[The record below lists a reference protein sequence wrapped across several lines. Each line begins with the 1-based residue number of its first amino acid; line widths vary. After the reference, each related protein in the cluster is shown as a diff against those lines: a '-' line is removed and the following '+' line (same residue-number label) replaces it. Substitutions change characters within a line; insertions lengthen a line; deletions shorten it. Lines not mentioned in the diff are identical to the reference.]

1 MLDGTPIESSPMD
14 HLEIPDAVFLEDA
27 IDPADAWHA
36 AGRFLATA
44 HRGAVAIRLYEG
56 PDDADVRLVSR
67 DQVLELV
74 GRAIEE
80 GQEVR
85 IGVAP

>member
-14 HLEIPDAVFLEDA
+14 HLEIPDAVSLEDA

-74 GRAIEE
+74 DRAIEE
-80 GQEVR
+80 GREVR

>member
-1 MLDGTPIESSPMD
+1 MLDGIPIESSPMD
-14 HLEIPDAVFLEDA
+14 HLEIPDAAFLEDA

-36 AGRFLATA
+36 AGRFLATV
-44 HRGAVAIRLYEG
+44 HRGAVVLRLYEG
-56 PDDADVRLVSR
+56 PDGADVRLVSR
-67 DQVLELV
+67 DHVLELV

-80 GQEVR
+80 GREIR

>member
-1 MLDGTPIESSPMD
+1 MD
-14 HLEIPDAVFLEDA
+14 HLEIRDAAFLEDA
-27 IDPADAWHA
+27 IDPADAWRA
-36 AGRFLATA
+36 AGRFLAAA

-56 PDDADVRLVSR
+56 PDDADVKLVSR
-67 DQVLELV
+67 DQVLELI

-80 GQEVR
+80 GREVR